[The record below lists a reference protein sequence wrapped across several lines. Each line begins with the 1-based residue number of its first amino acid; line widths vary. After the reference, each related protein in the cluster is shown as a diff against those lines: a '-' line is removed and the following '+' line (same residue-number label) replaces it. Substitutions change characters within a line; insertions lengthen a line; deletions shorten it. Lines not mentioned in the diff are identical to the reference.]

1 MASTKLA
8 AHDKDTMN
16 NSGVITVGTW
26 HAEGTF
32 TQNKV
37 VPHVQA
43 GAEWYM
49 CKWLALD
56 AGVKYVFS
64 GVLDNLTGNVNEDG
78 EYMGKNRLI
87 MSNGQ
92 DLDWQ
97 KTSEAIALGDR
108 KFKYDFSGLRINIA
122 LRAYF

>member
-56 AGVKYVFS
+56 AGVKYES
-64 GVLDNLTGNVNEDG
+64 TYKNCVN
-78 EYMGKNRLI
+78 R
-87 MSNGQ
+87 
-92 DLDWQ
+92 
-97 KTSEAIALGDR
+97 
-108 KFKYDFSGLRINIA
+108 FHIN
-122 LRAYF
+122 YP